1 MNEIKLLTA
10 GISLSWAG
18 VLFVLI
24 APVLAVWFGIEVKRA
39 VTHNRRRIAARNR
52 AMIETVNRQPR
63 LPSPRISLTGS
74 HKALPVPV
82 DKRRGQRNIHV
93 RTRVRWI
100 REWQRYQRFSTVEM
114 EEREERNG

>member
-1 MNEIKLLTA
+1 MS
-10 GISLSWAG
+10 GIRLITEGLSLSWAG
-18 VLFVLI
+18 VLLI
-24 APVLAVWFGIEVKRA
+24 LTLPTLAVWLGIEVKRA

-74 HKALPVPV
+74 HKDLPVPV
-82 DKRRGQRNIHV
+82 DKRRVRDGIHI

-114 EEREERNG
+114 GKREEQ

>member
-1 MNEIKLLTA
+1 MQ
-10 GISLSWAG
+10 GIRLITEGIALSWAG

-39 VTHNRRRIAARNR
+39 VTHKRRRIAERNR
-52 AMIETVNRQPR
+52 ALIETVNRQRR

-82 DKRRGQRNIHV
+82 DRRKKRDGIHF

-100 REWQRYQRFSTVEM
+100 REWQRYERFSTVDM
-114 EEREERNG
+114 RKEEEQ